1 MSLYAQ
7 SPVLDSDWSLSC
19 WGTQSSLLWSFSK
32 HDNERNITKRKI
44 TFCTASQSLVIGM
57 CRLFQGPIHNSSSSD
72 NVLSLWDS
80 SVSLLSLWLSTEVSC
95 SSLTHGTL
103 LFLSIKALAILVLGP
118 KLLRSAMAGPRDD
131 RVFRLT
137 STLEETHVPVPFSVL
152 FPVPSMLIIGGGSS
166 WVTPNL
172 SSFLK
177 CLASRHGEPTFKL
190 FGRGGR
196 LVRMIVPF
204 CAR

>member
-1 MSLYAQ
+1 M
-7 SPVLDSDWSLSC
+7 
-19 WGTQSSLLWSFSK
+19 
-32 HDNERNITKRKI
+32 
-44 TFCTASQSLVIGM
+44 ASQSFVIGM

-72 NVLSLWDS
+72 NVWSLWDS

-95 SSLTHGTL
+95 SSLTHRTL
-103 LFLSIKALAILVLGP
+103 LFLSIKTLAILVLDP
-118 KLLRSAMAGPRDD
+118 KLLRSVIVDPREPQEDW
-131 RVFRLT
+131 VFRLT
-137 STLEETHVPVPFSVL
+137 STLVETHAPVLFSVL
-152 FPVPSMLIIGGGSS
+152 FPVLSMLLMGVGSS

-177 CLASRHGEPTFKL
+177 CLLSRHGEPTFKL

-196 LVRMIVPF
+196 LVLTIVPF